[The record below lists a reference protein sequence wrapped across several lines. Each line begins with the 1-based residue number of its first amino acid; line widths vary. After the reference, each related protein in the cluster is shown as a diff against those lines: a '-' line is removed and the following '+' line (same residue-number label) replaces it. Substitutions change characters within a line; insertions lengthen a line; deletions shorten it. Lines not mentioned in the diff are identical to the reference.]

1 MRTAASIGLLLASAC
16 ARPQA
21 PPPETGDSDPPR
33 IAVALRLADAPEGA
47 SGAGPDMPASEA
59 SLVLIHDSGEREAHP
74 VGVYLGACAPRPP
87 AEGEL
92 VRVECWWAG
101 AGTHLV
107 AFRGERDIVVT
118 ATPLDEMTGL
128 GNPVEKA
135 RVTVEPADAELDPI
149 TP

>member
-1 MRTAASIGLLLASAC
+1 MKRALMALALVGC
-16 ARPQA
+16 AQPQA
-21 PPPETGDSDPPR
+21 APPRTGATEPPR
-33 IAVALRLADAPEGA
+33 IAVALRLEDAPEG
-47 SGAGPDMPASEA
+47 SGEATVDMPASRA
-59 SLVLIHDSGEREAHP
+59 HLVLIHDSGEREVHP

-107 AFRGERDIVVT
+107 AFRGERDVVVT

-128 GNPVEKA
+128 GHPVEKA
-135 RVTVEPADAELDPI
+135 RVTIEPSDAELDPI